1 MGILFPDFIKSPVNI
16 TMPEDAKIKQ
26 EQLSVEE
33 SPGGD
38 GQSRLMGAI
47 PPTGLLLLAI
57 VSIQLGAAVATN
69 LFPVL
74 GSEGT
79 VAIRIIISA
88 LLLGLAARG
97 RVRKFVALFTRDW
110 GLLLAYG
117 LCIAGMNF
125 FFYKAISLI
134 PLGAAVAIEFVG
146 PLGVAALASHRPGHF
161 ACVALAALGIL
172 LLSPLAG
179 IDLDALGM
187 VCALMAGAG
196 WACFVLLSRRV
207 GLRVSGN
214 DGLAIGMA
222 IAAISMIPFAVPV
235 ASDLISDPMLLL
247 AGLGVALL
255 STTLPFTLEFEA
267 LKRLSN
273 RAYGIIVSA
282 EPAVAALIGAVLL
295 GERIGLQG
303 MIAVACV
310 VVAAIGIT
318 VTDGREPQRSTNSG

>member
-1 MGILFPDFIKSPVNI
+1 
-16 TMPEDAKIKQ
+16 MPEDAQIKQ
-26 EQLSVEE
+26 EELSADERPE
-33 SPGGD
+33 SD

-57 VSIQLGAAVATN
+57 VSIQLGAALATH
-69 LFPVL
+69 LFPIL
-74 GSEGT
+74 GAEGT

-97 RVRKFVALFTRDW
+97 RVRRFASLFVRDW

-117 LCIAGMNF
+117 LCIAAMNF

-161 ACVALAALGIL
+161 ACVGLAALGIL
-172 LLSPLAG
+172 LLTPLTG
-179 IDLDALGM
+179 VDLDTLGIL
-187 VCALMAGAG
+187 CALMAGAG
-196 WACFVLLSRRV
+196 WAGFIFLSRRV
-207 GLRVSGN
+207 SLRVSGR
-214 DGLAIGMA
+214 DGLAIGMS
-222 IAAISMIPFAVPV
+222 IAALSMIPFAIPVVP
-235 ASDLISDPMLLL
+235 DLISNPMLLL

-255 STTLPFTLEFEA
+255 STTVPFTCEFEA

-273 RAYGIIVSA
+273 RAYGVVVSA
-282 EPAVAALIGAVLL
+282 EPAVAAFLGALLL
-295 GERIGLQG
+295 GERIGVQG
-303 MIAVACV
+303 MVAIGCV

-318 VTDGREPQRSTNSG
+318 VTDGRAQKQ

>member
-1 MGILFPDFIKSPVNI
+1 
-16 TMPEDAKIKQ
+16 MPEDAQIKQ
-26 EQLSVEE
+26 EHQSADER
-33 SPGGD
+33 PGGD

-57 VSIQLGAAVATN
+57 FSIQLGAALATH

-97 RVRKFVALFTRDW
+97 RVRRFASLFARDW

-117 LCIAGMNF
+117 LCIAAMNF

-146 PLGVAALASHRPGHF
+146 PLGVAALASHRPVHF
-161 ACVALAALGIL
+161 ACVGLAALGIL
-172 LLSPLAG
+172 LLSPLTG
-179 IDLDALGM
+179 VDLDAIGIAF
-187 VCALMAGAG
+187 ALLAGAC
-196 WACFVLLSRRV
+196 WACFVFLSRRV
-207 GLRVSGN
+207 GSRVSGN

-235 ASDLISDPMLLL
+235 ATDLISNPVLML

-255 STTLPFTLEFEA
+255 STTLPFTFEFEA

-273 RAYGIIVSA
+273 RAYGVIVSV
-282 EPAVAALIGAVLL
+282 EPVVAALIGALLL
-295 GERIGLQG
+295 GERIGVQG
-303 MIAVACV
+303 MVAVACV

-318 VTDGREPQRSTNSG
+318 VTDGREQRQ

>member
-1 MGILFPDFIKSPVNI
+1 
-16 TMPEDAKIKQ
+16 MPEDAQIKQ
-26 EQLSVEE
+26 KHLPVDER
-33 SPGGD
+33 PGGD

-57 VSIQLGAAVATN
+57 VSIQLGAALATN
-69 LFPVL
+69 LFPML
-74 GSEGT
+74 GSDGT

-97 RVRKFVALFTRDW
+97 RVRKFVSLFVRDW

-117 LCIAGMNF
+117 LCIAAMNF

-146 PLGVAALASHRPGHF
+146 PLGVAALASHRLGHF
-161 ACVALAALGIL
+161 ACVGLAAVGIV

-179 IDLDALGM
+179 VDLDGLGILY
-187 VCALMAGAG
+187 ALMAGAG
-196 WACFVLLSRRV
+196 WAGFIFLSRRV
-207 GLRVSGN
+207 GSRVSGH
-214 DGLAIGMA
+214 DGLAIGMS
-222 IAAISMIPFAVPV
+222 IAAISMIPFAIPV
-235 ASDLISDPMLLL
+235 ASDLISNPMLLL

-273 RAYGIIVSA
+273 RAYGVIVSV
-282 EPAVAALIGAVLL
+282 EPVVAALIGALLL
-295 GERIGLQG
+295 GERIGVQG
-303 MIAVACV
+303 MVAVACV

-318 VTDGREPQRSTNSG
+318 VTDGSEKKQ

>member
-1 MGILFPDFIKSPVNI
+1 
-16 TMPEDAKIKQ
+16 MPEDAPIKQ
-26 EQLSVEE
+26 EQLSADEH
-33 SPGGD
+33 PGGD
-38 GQSRLMGAI
+38 RQSRLIGAI

-57 VSIQLGAAVATN
+57 VSIQLGAALATN
-69 LFPVL
+69 LFPIL

-88 LLLGLAARG
+88 LLLALVARG
-97 RVRKFVALFTRDW
+97 RVRKFISLFVRDW

-117 LCIAGMNF
+117 LCIAAMNF

-146 PLGVAALASHRPGHF
+146 PLGVAALASHRPIHF
-161 ACVALAALGIL
+161 ACVGLAALGIV

-179 IDLDALGM
+179 VDLDPLGII
-187 VCALMAGAG
+187 CALMAGAG
-196 WACFVLLSRRV
+196 WAGFVFLSRRV
-207 GLRVSGN
+207 GARVSGN

-222 IAAISMIPFAVPV
+222 IAALSMIPFVIPV
-235 ASDLISDPMLLL
+235 AADLISNPMLLL

-255 STTLPFTLEFEA
+255 STTLPFTFEFEA

-273 RAYGIIVSA
+273 RAYGVIVSA
-282 EPAVAALIGAVLL
+282 EPAVAALIGALLL
-295 GERIGLQG
+295 GERIGAQG
-303 MIAVACV
+303 MVAVACV

-318 VTDGREPQRSTNSG
+318 VTDGREQKQ

>member
-1 MGILFPDFIKSPVNI
+1 
-16 TMPEDAKIKQ
+16 MPENAQIKQ
-26 EQLSVEE
+26 EQLPAGEN
-33 SPGGD
+33 PGGD
-38 GQSRLMGAI
+38 GQSGLMGSI

-57 VSIQLGAAVATN
+57 VSIQLGAALATH
-69 LFPVL
+69 LFPIL
-74 GSEGT
+74 GAEGT

-97 RVRKFVALFTRDW
+97 RVRRFASLFVRDW

-117 LCIAGMNF
+117 LCIAAMNF

-146 PLGVAALASHRPGHF
+146 PLGVAALGSHRPGHF
-161 ACVALAALGIL
+161 ACVGLAALGIF

-179 IDLDALGM
+179 VDLDALGI
-187 VCALMAGAG
+187 VFALLTGVA
-196 WACFVLLSRRV
+196 WACFIFLSRRV

-222 IAAISMIPFAVPV
+222 IAAISMIPLAVPV
-235 ASDLISDPMLLL
+235 VGDLIGNPTLLL

-255 STTLPFTLEFEA
+255 STTLPFTFEFKA

-273 RAYGIIVSA
+273 RAYGVIVSV
-282 EPAVAALIGAVLL
+282 EPVVAALIGALLL
-295 GERIGLQG
+295 GERIGVQG
-303 MIAVACV
+303 MVAVACV

-318 VTDGREPQRSTNSG
+318 ITDGREQKQ